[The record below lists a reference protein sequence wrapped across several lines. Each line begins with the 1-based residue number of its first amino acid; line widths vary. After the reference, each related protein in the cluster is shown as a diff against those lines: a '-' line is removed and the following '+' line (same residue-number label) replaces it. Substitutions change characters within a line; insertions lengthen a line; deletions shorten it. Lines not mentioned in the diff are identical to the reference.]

1 MFFGK
6 EWHLPF
12 TLVPVCVLTLG
23 LSASRTCL
31 KESLEDVIIDIQSS
45 LSRGIR
51 GNEPIHTATQED
63 CIDSCCS
70 TQNIAGDKACTLVI
84 FDSRKTAGQPNC
96 YLFFCPSV
104 EACPLKPAKGLRSY
118 RIIPDV
124 PSLTDLLHQELAQ
137 EGPLSLGQSPQA
149 VSSPVPPPVGY
160 SKPPEVLWRDM
171 SSQRPG
177 SSDHLQKLAQISQ
190 ASTQVPVNKDKG
202 HSESSQSSLEPEIA
216 RLLPESE
223 TTFPAAGA
231 IGFQHN
237 SSVTLKP
244 ASLSPTSSSVIPLA
258 TSQPQ
263 VATTVLPMTTVP
275 SQPLPTPISTVFSH
289 TVVTSQA
296 VTTTAA
302 LTTVLKGTS
311 EIVPFREV
319 SRLTSHAGHVPS
331 PTTLP
336 SSNVEFSATNKTV
349 AHDNGKSPVDSSS
362 PSSVPENQY
371 GLPFQ
376 RWLLLGTLLFGV
388 LFLVIG
394 LALLGRIFSESL
406 RRKRYSRLD
415 YLINGI
421 YVDI

>member
-1 MFFGK
+1 MFSR
-6 EWHLPF
+6 EECRLPF
-12 TLVPVCVLTLG
+12 SLLIICFLTLS
-23 LSASRTCL
+23 LSASQTCL
-31 KESLEDVIIDIQSS
+31 KESLADVVIDIQSS

-51 GNEPIHTATQED
+51 GNEPIHEATQED
-63 CIDSCCS
+63 CINSCCS
-70 TQNIAGDKACTLVI
+70 TQNIAGDKACNLMI
-84 FDSRKTAGQPNC
+84 FDTRKTAGQPNC

-124 PSLTDLLHQELAQ
+124 PSLTDLLHQELSQ
-137 EGPLSLGQSPQA
+137 EGPPLSYGQSPQA
-149 VSSPVPPPVGY
+149 ILSPLPPDL
-160 SKPPEVLWRDM
+160 LWRNG
-171 SSQRPG
+171 SSQRSA
-177 SSDHLQKLAQISQ
+177 SSDHLQKLVQISK
-190 ASTQVPVNKDKG
+190 ASTQVSTNEDKG
-202 HSESSQSSLEPEIA
+202 HSQSLQSSSEPEVA
-216 RLLPESE
+216 HLLPENK
-223 TTFPAAGA
+223 TTFPSAVAL
-231 IGFQHN
+231 GFQHN

-244 ASLSPTSSSVIPLA
+244 VSLLSTSGSAIPPV

-263 VATTVLPMTTVP
+263 VATSIAPITTVP
-275 SQPLPTPISTVFSH
+275 SQPPPTPVSTRAVVTPQAVLSTVFQTPTDS
-289 TVVTSQA
+289 
-296 VTTTAA
+296 
-302 LTTVLKGTS
+302 KGTS
-311 EIVPFREV
+311 ESVPFREA
-319 SRLTSHAGHVPS
+319 SRLTSHAGNVHN

-336 SSNVEFSATNKTV
+336 LSNVEFSATNKTV
-349 AHDNGKSPVDSSS
+349 SQEKGKAPVDSSS
-362 PSSVPENQY
+362 PSSVSGNQD